1 MINHIDGKLVDK
13 TPTQVVID
21 CNGEVILSI
30 FRYRH
35 FQKLMM
41 KDVNYSLIFQLKKI
55 LIHCTDLLQ
64 KMKESFL
71 DI

>member
-21 CNGEVILSI
+21 CNGVGYSI
-30 FRYRH
+30 NISLQTFS
-35 FQKLMM
+35 KLMM

-55 LIHCTDLLQ
+55 LILCTDFLQ